1 MTDHLVWAALAE
13 PVRRSAL
20 DALRDRPRSVNEL
33 VDELGLSQPS
43 TSKHLR
49 VLRTAGLVTVSQDG
63 PRRVYAVA
71 PQPLAEVHEWLARYR
86 ALWDERLDLL
96 EQHLDDIAGQEQP

>member
-1 MTDHLVWAALAE
+1 
-13 PVRRSAL
+13 
-20 DALRDRPRSVNEL
+20 
-33 VDELGLSQPS
+33 
-43 TSKHLR
+43 
-49 VLRTAGLVTVSQDG
+49 VTVRQDG

-96 EQHLDDIAGQEQP
+96 EQHLDDIAEQEQP